1 MRNNSVK
8 ILSFIFGVAVGSA
21 VTYKLLNDKY
31 AKLAHEEINELREF
45 YRNKMSELEEA
56 EYLDYDDEENEEDS
70 SDDSNDEV
78 NEYENT
84 VKDLGYSEDQPR
96 REIEKHDYEI
106 IEPEEFG
113 DIEGYDTIY
122 LTWYSGDGYLADDH
136 DELVECIEEK
146 VGWDNLKQ
154 IGKYE
159 EGIIHIRNYTLEVD
173 YEISLDE
180 RNYLDVV
187 GNPEED

>member
-1 MRNNSVK
+1 MGDNSVK

-45 YRNKMSELEEA
+45 YRNKMAELEEA
-56 EYLDYDDEENEEDS
+56 EYLDYDEEENEEDS
-70 SDDSNDEV
+70 SDDSNDKV

-84 VKDLGYSEDQPR
+84 VKDLGYSKEQPR
-96 REIEKHDYEI
+96 REIEKHEYEI

-113 DIEGYDTIY
+113 DIEGYDIIY
-122 LTWYSGDGYLADDH
+122 LTYYAGDGYLADDH
-136 DELVECIEEK
+136 DELVENIEEK
-146 VGWDNLKQ
+146 VGWENLNQ

-159 EGIIHIRNYTLEVD
+159 EGIIHVRNYTLEVD

>member
-1 MRNNSVK
+1 MGYNSVK

-21 VTYKLLNDKY
+21 VTYKMFNDKY
-31 AKLAHEEINELREF
+31 EKLINEEINELREF
-45 YRNKMSELEEA
+45 YRNKMSELEGA
-56 EYLDYDDEENEEDS
+56 ENLDYNEEKNEENEEC
-70 SDDSNDEV
+70 
-78 NEYENT
+78 NEYESIVN
-84 VKDLGYSEDQPR
+84 DLGYSKEQPR
-96 REIEKHDYEI
+96 HEIEKHDYEI

-122 LTWYSGDGYLADDH
+122 LTWYSGDGYLTDDH

-159 EGIIHIRNYTLEVD
+159 EGIIHVRNHTLEVD